1 MTPCP
6 DPGDRRP
13 SSPTPGVP
21 RSSSFSRPVGIGVP
35 EPDSGPDLTAALL
48 TLTVVTGLVDAVSY
62 LALGHVFVAN
72 MTGNVVFLAFA
83 AAGAQ
88 GFTIASSLLAVLAF
102 LAGGLIGGRWI
113 HSGAGRPGILLAG
126 TTMAEA
132 ILMAASAGVFAIGA
146 GESVVPYGLILMMA
160 IAMGIQ
166 NATARHL
173 GVPDLTT
180 TVLTMTLT
188 ALASDSRLAG
198 GGGGRPAPQPA
209 AVGGSAGGAGAG
221 GLLLWMKRGLTPPRP
236 GPGPF
241 HMFGSLV

>member
-1 MTPCP
+1 M
-6 DPGDRRP
+6 
-13 SSPTPGVP
+13 
-21 RSSSFSRPVGIGVP
+21 P

-113 HSGAGRPGILLAG
+113 HSGAGRPGVLLAG

-146 GESVVPYGLILMMA
+146 DESVVPYGLILMMA

-198 GGGGRPAPQPA
+198 GGGWRPARKLASIGAMLGGAVAGVLLLEMNRALPLALAALVLITMCGLLMLGRRRPAPRW
-209 AVGGSAGGAGAG
+209 VSGG
-221 GLLLWMKRGLTPPRP
+221 R
-236 GPGPF
+236 
-241 HMFGSLV
+241 

>member
-1 MTPCP
+1 MRSTSP
-6 DPGDRRP
+6 DGPL
-13 SSPTPGVP
+13 
-21 RSSSFSRPVGIGVP
+21 PVLLLV
-35 EPDSGPDLTAALL
+35 LTG
-48 TLTVVTGLVDAVSY
+48 VTGLVDAVSY

-83 AAGAQ
+83 AAGAP

-113 HSGAGRPGILLAG
+113 HSGGGRPGVLLAG

-132 ILMAASAGVFAIGA
+132 ILMAASAGAFALGA
-146 GESVVPYGLILMMA
+146 DESVVAYGLILMMA

-198 GGGGRPAPQPA
+198 GGGGGPPPQPA
-209 AVGGSAGGAGAG
+209 PVGAGRWGAGAG
-221 GLLLWMKRGLTPPRP
+221 RG
-236 GPGPF
+236 
-241 HMFGSLV
+241 